1 MNHLGKFAVLGALL
15 AASSS
20 FAFADPVSVTGYYWD
35 ATNLSN
41 PIVSCPGSTGF
52 TPGVCG
58 PGQGL
63 VPSSMPATG
72 TATTSFTLTNASAS
86 NLFSFYLAQST
97 GDVNLAAF
105 LNNSGDGG
113 VPSGASAPG
122 TDNIENGLFEFT
134 GTTSLY
140 VGEVLSFT
148 HDDGII
154 LYLTN
159 TGGTTTAINSP
170 SDTGA
175 ELTTYTVTSATAGTD
190 TFQLDYA
197 EVNSAPADL
206 TGYLGSLTVAPE
218 PSSLLLMG
226 TGLLGAAGMFYR
238 RRAVL

>member
-1 MNHLGKFAVLGALL
+1 MNHLGKLAVLGALL

-41 PIVSCPGSTGF
+41 PIIPCTGSTGS
-52 TPGVCG
+52 TPGDCAA
-58 PGQGL
+58 GQGL
-63 VPSSMPATG
+63 VPATPPSTA
-72 TATTSFTLTNASAS
+72 TATTTFTLTNASAS
-86 NLFSFYLAQST
+86 NLFAFYLGAAT
-97 GDVNLAAF
+97 GDSNLAAF

-134 GTTSLY
+134 GTTSLNA
-140 VGEVLSFT
+140 GEVLSFT

-159 TGGTTTAINSP
+159 TNGTVTAINSP

-218 PSSLLLMG
+218 PSSLLLLG

-238 RRAVL
+238 RRSVV